1 MQYPWVG
8 NCSPS
13 YPRVPLSP
21 KGGTALYVDGS
32 FDTFER
38 TDLRIQTGGFQ
49 AVWLEIKN
57 SSSKNIVC
65 GCIYRHPGDD
75 GAGFGDFLNYME
87 SSLRV
92 ISDEN
97 KEAYVCGDFNID
109 LLKLVSKP
117 SYLAFY
123 NLMCSNG
130 LIPYIV
136 HPSRMV
142 EGQMPSLIDNIF
154 SNNISD
160 FVISGNIYFNLS
172 EHFSQFASMRRDKID
187 IKKIKMYGRDFLK
200 YSLLLRICL

>member
-1 MQYPWVG
+1 M
-8 NCSPS
+8 
-13 YPRVPLSP
+13 
-21 KGGTALYVDGS
+21 YVDNS

-38 TDLRIQTGGFQ
+38 TDLKIQTSGFQ

-57 SSSKNIVC
+57 
-65 GCIYRHPGDD
+65 YRHP
-75 GAGFGDFLNYME
+75 GFGDFLNYME

-97 KEAYVCGDFNID
+97 KEVYVCGDFNID